1 MTDTDRSLKV
11 VMMGATGAVGGE
23 VVRALSGE
31 SALEKLTLLGRREL
45 SEFDKDNIEQ
55 HCIDI
60 LNPESYQML
69 ISGHQCAIC
78 TLGIGEP
85 SKASKEDF
93 LRIDKQAVLD
103 FATACRQAGVE
114 HFQLLSSV
122 GADAR
127 SRSFYLRSKGEL
139 NDALRAL
146 NFKRLSLFQPSMI
159 ITPHNRYGVSQA
171 LTLAIWPT
179 LSRIMFGSLSKLRG
193 IDVSDLGTAMA
204 SNSLVERRRCQGP
217 ALEGDHEPDIT
228 ETLMVNGTRKKRHL
242 L

>member
-1 MTDTDRSLKV
+1 
-11 VMMGATGAVGGE
+11 MMGATGAVGRE
-23 VVRALSGE
+23 VARALCGE
-31 SALEKLTLLGRREL
+31 PALEKLTLLGRREL
-45 SEFDKDNIEQ
+45 PDLNRANVEQ

-60 LNPESYQML
+60 LIPDSYQML
-69 ISGHQCAIC
+69 VSGHQCAIC

-103 FATACRQAGVE
+103 FAVACRQAGVE

-122 GADAR
+122 GADAK

-159 ITPHNRYGVSQA
+159 ITPHNRYGFSQA
-171 LTLAIWPT
+171 VTLAVWPI
-179 LSRIMFGSLSKLRG
+179 LSRVMFGPMSKLRG

-204 SNSLVERRRCQGP
+204 NNSLSKGTGVEVLHWQ
-217 ALEGDHEPDIT
+217 EIT
-228 ETLMVNGTRKKRHL
+228 NLSSKKA
-242 L
+242 